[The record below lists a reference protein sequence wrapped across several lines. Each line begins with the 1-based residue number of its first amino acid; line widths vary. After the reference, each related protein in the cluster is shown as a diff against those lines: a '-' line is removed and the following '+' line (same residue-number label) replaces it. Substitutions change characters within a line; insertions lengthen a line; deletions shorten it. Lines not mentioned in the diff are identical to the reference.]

1 MGRKVQ
7 PAERALSPQAEERRH
22 RCHTDSG
29 SIIAHIPWRVKGE
42 FRFGSGHKARL
53 KEINKSKEDFPFG
66 MVKAIVV
73 FGNTKTIISG
83 YKDFYYRIK
92 SFQLS
97 RETPA
102 SSGKNRDIMAQ
113 ISVDTLNS
121 ESVLFVVNI
130 VNMPSRIYHIQ
141 ISNISVCVISTG
153 FWRGVYDSLYP
164 LRCFVLCHIKARYHA
179 WISAYRGHHIH
190 IFAGFGIWL
199 FTNKPV

>member
-1 MGRKVQ
+1 
-7 PAERALSPQAEERRH
+7 
-22 RCHTDSG
+22 
-29 SIIAHIPWRVKGE
+29 
-42 FRFGSGHKARL
+42 
-53 KEINKSKEDFPFG
+53 

-73 FGNTKTIISG
+73 FGNTKAIISSN
-83 YKDFYYRIK
+83 KDFYHCIK

-130 VNMPSRIYHIQ
+130 VNMLSRIYHIP

-153 FWRGVYDSLYP
+153 FWRGVYHPLYSLS
-164 LRCFVLCHIKARYHA
+164 CFVLCHIKARYHA
-179 WISAYRGHHIH
+179 WISAYRSHHIH
-190 IFAGFGIWL
+190 IFAGFSIWL

>member
-1 MGRKVQ
+1 MQ
-7 PAERALSPQAEERRH
+7 PGTSP
-22 RCHTDSG
+22 
-29 SIIAHIPWRVKGE
+29 
-42 FRFGSGHKARL
+42 GSGHKARL
-53 KEINKSKEDFPFG
+53 KEINKSKGDFPFG

-102 SSGKNRDIMAQ
+102 PSGQHWDIMAQ

-130 VNMPSRIYHIQ
+130 VNMLSRIYHIP

-153 FWRGVYDSLYP
+153 FWRGIYDLLYP
-164 LRCFVLCHIKARYHA
+164 L
-179 WISAYRGHHIH
+179 
-190 IFAGFGIWL
+190 
-199 FTNKPV
+199 

>member
-1 MGRKVQ
+1 MFWLHIETKWGGQSTVKITDIQVL
-7 PAERALSPQAEERRH
+7 PANSFLFVNGFALL
-22 RCHTDSG
+22 
-29 SIIAHIPWRVKGE
+29 
-42 FRFGSGHKARL
+42 GSGHKARL
-53 KEINKSKEDFPFG
+53 KEINKSKGDFPFG

-102 SSGKNRDIMAQ
+102 SSCKNRDIMAQ

-153 FWRGVYDSLYP
+153 FWRGVYNSLYP
-164 LRCFVLCHIKARYHA
+164 LRCFVLCHIKPHYHA
-179 WISAYRGHHIH
+179 WISAYRSHHIH

>member
-1 MGRKVQ
+1 M
-7 PAERALSPQAEERRH
+7 
-22 RCHTDSG
+22 
-29 SIIAHIPWRVKGE
+29 
-42 FRFGSGHKARL
+42 GSGHRAKL
-53 KEINKSKEDFPFG
+53 KEVNKSKGDFPFW

-179 WISAYRGHHIH
+179 WISAYRSHHIH
-190 IFAGFGIWL
+190 ILTGFGMRL
-199 FTNKPV
+199 FSNKPV

>member
-1 MGRKVQ
+1 MQ
-7 PAERALSPQAEERRH
+7 RR
-22 RCHTDSG
+22 TM
-29 SIIAHIPWRVKGE
+29 IAHFGRFRKG
-42 FRFGSGHKARL
+42 RGLFGSGHKARL
-53 KEINKSKEDFPFG
+53 KEINKSKGDFPFG

-102 SSGKNRDIMAQ
+102 SSCKNRDIMAQ

-153 FWRGVYDSLYP
+153 FWCGVYNSLYP
-164 LRCFVLCHIKARYHA
+164 LRCFVLCHIKLHYHA
-179 WISAYRGHHIH
+179 WISAYRSHHIH

>member
-1 MGRKVQ
+1 M
-7 PAERALSPQAEERRH
+7 S
-22 RCHTDSG
+22 
-29 SIIAHIPWRVKGE
+29 
-42 FRFGSGHKARL
+42 GSGHKARL

-164 LRCFVLCHIKARYHA
+164 LRCFVLCHIKPHYHA
-179 WISAYRGHHIH
+179 WISAYRSHHIH
-190 IFAGFGIWL
+190 ILTGFGMRL
-199 FTNKPV
+199 FSNKPV